1 MESISLSDD
10 GEEYIEN
17 NENSEKEVKGLEL
30 HQNSATQSS
39 SVMEPDQDTN
49 SHGMKSIDPV
59 KELEKTECDTAA
71 ENASITPSHF
81 QESTNLETKQSHLE
95 DSVSLNSD
103 GATTCVQFSLDAVSA
118 SNGLSVSNPAMIEI
132 DNQGLT
138 GSHTTRSLSS
148 GNIDEETPKSMMSNL
163 TNQLQTPEY
172 RSGIDSQTNSVIKA
186 SSSENMPSSVEKN
199 GNIDH
204 SDFKDNNCAKI
215 LSGES
220 EVDNLQLT
228 NKILQLEEQRGKLT
242 TEMME
247 KEILALKLERETS
260 SLKAEISQLEVLNAK
275 KLIDAE
281 NKHKQQ
287 MDQMAMKMT
296 EVRMIS

>member
-10 GEEYIEN
+10 GEEYVEN
-17 NENSEKEVKGLEL
+17 NENSEKEGNGLDL
-30 HQNSATQSS
+30 HQSSVTQSS
-39 SVMEPDQDTN
+39 SVMEHDQDTK
-49 SHGMKSIDPV
+49 SDDMKTMDPDTES
-59 KELEKTECDTAA
+59 KKTECDDAG
-71 ENASITPSHF
+71 NASTNPSYF
-81 QESTNLETKQSHLE
+81 KETTELETKQSHLE

-103 GATTCVQFSLDAVSA
+103 GVTTCVQLNLNAVSA

-138 GSHTTRSLSS
+138 ESHTTRSLSS
-148 GNIDEETPKSMMSNL
+148 VNIDKEPPKSMMSNL
-163 TNQLQTPEY
+163 INQLQTPEY
-172 RSGIDSQTNSVIKA
+172 RSGIDSQTDSVITA
-186 SSSENMPSSVEKN
+186 SSSENTSSSVEKS
-199 GNIDH
+199 GNVDH

-220 EVDNLQLT
+220 EVDNLLLT
-228 NKILQLEEQRGKLT
+228 NKILELEEQRGKLT

-275 KLIDAE
+275 KLIDTE

-296 EVRMIS
+296 EVRMLF

>member
-10 GEEYIEN
+10 GEEYVEN

-39 SVMEPDQDTN
+39 SAMEPDKDTKR
-49 SHGMKSIDPV
+49 HGMTTMDPV
-59 KELEKTECDTAA
+59 TELKKTESGDAA
-71 ENASITPSHF
+71 NASINPSHF
-81 QESTNLETKQSHLE
+81 KESTKLETKQSHLE

-103 GATTCVQFSLDAVSA
+103 GGTTCVQLSLDAVSA
-118 SNGLSVSNPAMIEI
+118 SNGLSVSNPTMIEI
-132 DNQGLT
+132 ESQGLT
-138 GSHTTRSLSS
+138 ESHTTKSLSS
-148 GNIDEETPKSMMSNL
+148 VNIDKETPKSMISNS

-172 RSGIDSQTNSVIKA
+172 RSGIDIQTDSVITA
-186 SSSENMPSSVEKN
+186 SSSENMPSSVEKC

-204 SDFKDNNCAKI
+204 QDNNCAKI

-228 NKILQLEEQRGKLT
+228 NKILELEEQRGKLT

-296 EVRMIS
+296 EV

>member
-10 GEEYIEN
+10 GEEYVEN

-39 SVMEPDQDTN
+39 SVMEPDQDTK
-49 SHGMKSIDPV
+49 SHDMMNTDPV
-59 KELEKTECDTAA
+59 TSLNKTDHAV
-71 ENASITPSHF
+71 NASISPSHF
-81 QESTNLETKQSHLE
+81 QEGTNLETKQSHSD

-103 GATTCVQFSLDAVSA
+103 GVTTCAQLSLNAVSA

-132 DNQGLT
+132 DNQGLNE
-138 GSHTTRSLSS
+138 SHTTKSLSS
-148 GNIDEETPKSMMSNL
+148 VNIDKETPKSMMSNS
-163 TNQLQTPEY
+163 TSQLQTTEY
-172 RSGIDSQTNSVIKA
+172 RSGIDSQTDSVITA
-186 SSSENMPSSVEKN
+186 SFSENMPSSVEKS

-204 SDFKDNNCAKI
+204 SDFKDKNCAKT

-220 EVDNLQLT
+220 DVDNLQLT
-228 NKILQLEEQRGKLT
+228 NKILELEEQRGKLT

-275 KLIDAE
+275 KLIDTE

-296 EVRMIS
+296 EVRVFL

>member
-10 GEEYIEN
+10 GEEYVAN

-30 HQNSATQSS
+30 HQNSAIQSS
-39 SVMEPDQDTN
+39 SVVEPDQDTKI
-49 SHGMKSIDPV
+49 HDMKTMDPV
-59 KELEKTECDTAA
+59 TELKKTECEDAS
-71 ENASITPSHF
+71 NASISPSHF

-95 DSVSLNSD
+95 DSVSLSD
-103 GATTCVQFSLDAVSA
+103 DGVTTCAQLSLDAVSA
-118 SNGLSVSNPAMIEI
+118 SNGLSVSNPTMIEI
-132 DNQGLT
+132 ESQGLT
-138 GSHTTRSLSS
+138 ESHTTKSLSS
-148 GNIDEETPKSMMSNL
+148 VNIDKETPKSMISNL

-275 KLIDAE
+275 KLIDCE

-296 EVRMIS
+296 EVRMLF

>member
-10 GEEYIEN
+10 GEEYVEN
-17 NENSEKEVKGLEL
+17 NENSEKEVKGIEL
-30 HQNSATQSS
+30 HQNSAIQSS
-39 SVMEPDQDTN
+39 SVMEPDQDTK
-49 SHGMKSIDPV
+49 SHGMKTMDPV
-59 KELEKTECDTAA
+59 TKLKKPECDAA
-71 ENASITPSHF
+71 ANATINPSHF
-81 QESTNLETKQSHLE
+81 EESTNLETKQSHLE

-103 GATTCVQFSLDAVSA
+103 GGTTCVQLRLDEVSA
-118 SNGLSVSNPAMIEI
+118 SNGLSVSNPAMLEI

-138 GSHTTRSLSS
+138 ESHTKKSLSS
-148 GNIDEETPKSMMSNL
+148 GNIDKETPKSMTFYS
-163 TNQLQTPEY
+163 TNQLHTREY
-172 RSGIDSQTNSVIKA
+172 QSGIESQKDSVITA
-186 SSSENMPSSVEKN
+186 SSSENMTSSVEKS
-199 GNIDH
+199 GNIDQ

-220 EVDNLQLT
+220 DVDNLQLT
-228 NKILQLEEQRGKLT
+228 NKILELEEQRGKLT

-247 KEILALKLERETS
+247 KEILALKLEKETS

-275 KLIDAE
+275 KLIDTE

-296 EVRMIS
+296 EVRVFL